1 LIVSF
6 FIDHQPSGI
15 KEVFRLGT
23 VPAQTTGSP
32 AASFRVK
39 DIGNRLKRAL
49 MAAFFPEKCLV
60 CGSFFHPEPLCGMNE
75 PDKRSGEMPF
85 CFSSA
90 EEAFKEVM
98 APHICRECMTDFRA
112 IGSPMCVKCGMM
124 FEAESAEDHYCGYC
138 IQSPKA
144 YGKARAIGVFDGTC
158 MELVH
163 AYKYRGKI
171 QLAQPLGMLL
181 LYAFIHYWRGTGID
195 CIVPIPLHPNRFK
208 QRGFNQVY
216 LLVRNWSRYLYQLNP
231 NFRGTGQFHINRNDL
246 IRNRETIP
254 QTGLGKRQREAN
266 VDGAF
271 KIRDPAAIT
280 GKSILLVD
288 DVYTTGATV
297 EACTK
302 VLLNNGALKVDVL
315 TLARAM

>member
-1 LIVSF
+1 LIVSYL
-6 FIDHQPSGI
+6 IDSQPSGI

-23 VPAQTTGSP
+23 IPVQTDGNP

-39 DIGNRLKRAL
+39 NIGNQLKRAL
-49 MAAFFPEKCLV
+49 MAAFFPQKCLV
-60 CGSFFHPEPLCGMNE
+60 CGCFFHSEPPCNLNE
-75 PDKRSGEMPF
+75 SGKMSGEMPLD
-85 CFSSA
+85 FSSA
-90 EEAFKEVM
+90 EEAFKKVM
-98 APHICRECMTDFRA
+98 APHICRECMTGFQA

-124 FEAESAEDHYCGYC
+124 FEAESAEDHYCGHC

-144 YGKARAIGVFDGTC
+144 YGKARALGVFNGTC

-171 QLAQPLGMLL
+171 QLAQPLGILL
-181 LYAFIHYWRGTGID
+181 LYAFLRYWRGTGID
-195 CIVPIPLHPNRFK
+195 CIIPIPLHPKRFK
-208 QRGFNQVY
+208 QRGFSQVY

-231 NFRGTGQFHINRNDL
+231 NFPGTGQLHVNRNDL
-246 IRNRETIP
+246 VRIRETIP
-254 QTGLGKRQREAN
+254 QTGLGRRQREAN

-280 GKSILLVD
+280 GKSVLLVD

-297 EACTK
+297 AACTN
-302 VLLNNGALKVDVL
+302 VLLKNGALKVDVL